1 MLFVALLLLF
11 TAVSVDVRQ
20 RYLLGL
26 DQPQVEVHVNLGDRL
41 IEPAPLVQPDEFDR
55 VTALMAAVAVPAGL
69 MDLQG
74 RGLLAVE
81 GTADVSAAVGLE
93 TVVLHDLPGG
103 DALLDDRGSFHDGHD
118 SSLLDSVRMSMI
130 RAPVS
135 SLSQKWNSTP
145 YFVDMVWIAL

>member
-1 MLFVALLLLF
+1 MLFVTVFLLLCPL
-11 TAVSVDVRQ
+11 AVDVRQ

-103 DALLDDRGSFHDGHD
+103 DALLDDRSGFHDCHD
-118 SSLLDSVRMSMI
+118 SSLLGSVRMSMI

-145 YFVDMVWIAL
+145 YLVDMVWIAL

>member
-11 TAVSVDVRQ
+11 AAAPVDVRQ

-26 DQPQVEVHVNLGDRL
+26 DQPQVEVHIDLGNGL

-55 VTALMAAVAVPAGL
+55 VTALMAAVAVPTGL

-81 GTADVSAAVGLE
+81 WAADVSAAVGLE
-93 TVVLHDLPGG
+93 TVVLHDLSGG
-103 DALLDDRGSFHDGHD
+103 DALLDDRGGFHDGHRKFTPLLIVLYAVPI
-118 SSLLDSVRMSMI
+118 SS
-130 RAPVS
+130 AG
-135 SLSQKWNSTP
+135 
-145 YFVDMVWIAL
+145 